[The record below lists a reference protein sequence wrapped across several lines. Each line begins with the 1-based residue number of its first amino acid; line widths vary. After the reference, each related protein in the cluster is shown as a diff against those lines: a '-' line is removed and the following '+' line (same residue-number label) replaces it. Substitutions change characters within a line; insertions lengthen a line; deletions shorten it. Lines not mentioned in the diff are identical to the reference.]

1 MLPSTDELR
10 LLVVNCGSSTL
21 KLELSRVTRGE
32 PPGRRREAG
41 GVVERIGGEAELL
54 IEAEGD
60 GPREKRRVADHGEAL
75 EAVLGELGRAGLL
88 DDGGGVGLVAHRVVH
103 GGERFTEPVAIDD
116 EALEAIREL
125 TELAPL
131 HNGPALAAIEAARGL
146 LGTEVP
152 MVAVFDTAFHAA
164 LPERAA
170 RYPIPAEL
178 SERHGIRRFGFH
190 GLAHRYMSER
200 CAALLERPPEALRL
214 VTLQLGAGA
223 SAAAIVG
230 GSSVDTSMGLTPLEG
245 LMMATRSGDLDPA
258 LIGFLA
264 EAEGTEPAEV
274 ERWLNQRSGLLG
286 VSGRSADMRE
296 LLAAAE
302 RGEGSAELAVE
313 MFCYRARK
321 YLGAYLAALG
331 GADAVAF
338 GGGIGE
344 NAPEVRRRA
353 CAGMAWCGLEL
364 DEARNDRAV
373 GAEARIDA
381 GGPLRAYV
389 IPVDEAAVIAADAI
403 RCLAEEP
410 SGTEAR
416 R

>member
-1 MLPSTDELR
+1 MVPSTDELR

-21 KLELSRVTRGE
+21 KLELSRVARGK
-32 PPGRRREAG
+32 PDARRSEAG
-41 GVVERIGGEAELL
+41 AIVDRIGDQAEITVEGETGEAH
-54 IEAEGD
+54 A
-60 GPREKRRVADHGEAL
+60 VADHGEAL
-75 EAVLGELGRAGLL
+75 EAALAALERKGLASA
-88 DDGGGVGLVAHRVVH
+88 DDMDAVAHRVVH
-103 GGERFTEPVAIDD
+103 GGQRFTEPVSIDD

-131 HNGPALAAIEAARGL
+131 HNGPALGAIEAARRL
-146 LGTEVP
+146 LGAEVP

-170 RYPIPAEL
+170 RYPIPTEL
-178 SERHGIRRFGFH
+178 AERHGIRRFGFH

-200 CAALLERPPEALRL
+200 CADLLERPLDSLRL
-214 VTLQLGAGA
+214 ITLQLGAGA
-223 SAAAIVG
+223 SAAAIAG
-230 GSSVDTSMGLTPLEG
+230 GRSIDTSMGLTPLEG

-258 LIGFLA
+258 LVGFLA
-264 EAEGTEPAEV
+264 QAEATDPAEV
-274 ERWLNQRSGLLG
+274 ERWLNERSGLLG

-353 CAGMAWCGLEL
+353 CAGMAWSGLEL

-373 GAEARIDA
+373 GTEARIDA
-381 GGPLRAYV
+381 GGPIRAYV
-389 IPVDEAAVIAADAI
+389 ISVDEAAVIAADTI
-403 RCLAEEP
+403 RCLAAKP
-410 SGTEAR
+410 PGTEAR